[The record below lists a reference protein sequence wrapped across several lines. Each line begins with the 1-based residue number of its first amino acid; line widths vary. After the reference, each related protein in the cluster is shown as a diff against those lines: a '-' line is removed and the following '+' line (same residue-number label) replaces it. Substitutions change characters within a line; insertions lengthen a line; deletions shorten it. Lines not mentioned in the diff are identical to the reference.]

1 MPNKLWRTHPRNYGK
16 DSKQCRVCAARQGLI
31 TKYEMMICRRC
42 FREQAAQIGFVKVSL
57 TAENINLKKSNPS
70 GEEAAVWWGV
80 YSVYPGKNEMGWLWL
95 EIVIFNR
102 GKENK

>member
-42 FREQAAQIGFVKVSL
+42 FREQAAQIGFVKVSH
-57 TAENINLKKSNPS
+57 TKGRNFIGNGNVCFSE
-70 GEEAAVWWGV
+70 
-80 YSVYPGKNEMGWLWL
+80 
-95 EIVIFNR
+95 
-102 GKENK
+102 